1 MIRAALALTTGFVLG
16 TLVDMPPLRAVRRWY
31 TRVKLRLVLA
41 EIRDVCDDIADAI
54 HDRDMLLAEGLTD
67 FYTDLCNERDAL
79 RVKLSN
85 LS

>member
-1 MIRAALALTTGFVLG
+1 MIREAFAVAAGVAVGSVLESRP
-16 TLVDMPPLRAVRRWY
+16 VRAIFRSFYRI
-31 TRVKLRLVLA
+31 KLHYVLK
-41 EIRDVCDDIADAI
+41 EIVDVCDDIADAI